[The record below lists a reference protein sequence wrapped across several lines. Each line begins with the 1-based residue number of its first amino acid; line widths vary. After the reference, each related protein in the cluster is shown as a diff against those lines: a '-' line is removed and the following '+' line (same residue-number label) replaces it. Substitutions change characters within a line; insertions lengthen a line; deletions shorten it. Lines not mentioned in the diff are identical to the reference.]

1 LDHLICEVSLNPRK
15 TDIKNRFTKEQNV
28 RILREAET
36 TTIEVAARQ
45 HGISEQSIYQWKGPF
60 VHLEAADVRKLHQL
74 RQENA
79 HLKKVL
85 AGRDLE
91 H

>member
-1 LDHLICEVSLNPRK
+1 M
-15 TDIKNRFTKEQNV
+15 